1 MAKVFTPE
9 EREEVKARIVEFVR
23 LSGRETFRQ
32 LADKTGVS
40 KTAIRR
46 LSGAL
51 AASGDVWLC
60 DCGVFPSEQA
70 YRVWRKTPEKAA
82 DPTLIRK
89 LPDGEIRR
97 YDRRLNIICRECR
110 KSEAM

>member
-51 AASGDVWLC
+51 AVVVMSGSLVAGYFHQSRRIAY
-60 DCGVFPSEQA
+60 GV
-70 YRVWRKTPEKAA
+70 RHR
-82 DPTLIRK
+82 
-89 LPDGEIRR
+89 
-97 YDRRLNIICRECR
+97 RRLLTRH
-110 KSEAM
+110 

>member
-51 AASGDVWLC
+51 ATSGDVWPLVAGYFHQSRRIAY
-60 DCGVFPSEQA
+60 GV
-70 YRVWRKTPEKAA
+70 RHR
-82 DPTLIRK
+82 
-89 LPDGEIRR
+89 
-97 YDRRLNIICRECR
+97 RRLLTRH
-110 KSEAM
+110 